1 MQKVTYNG
9 ASKAVKFDGVEFPQG
24 EAVDYEGRRLDAL
37 ENNRFFDVEKTQPPG
52 DEKPFPADDKDKL
65 EAWAK
70 EHLGIDLDKRKGL
83 PKLIA
88 EVEAKLKESAGGAD

>member
-1 MQKVTYNG
+1 MPKVTYNG

-37 ENNRFFDVEKTQPPG
+37 ANNRFFDVENPAANTG
-52 DEKPFPADDKDKL
+52 DKPFPTDDKDKL

-70 EHLGIDLDKRKGL
+70 EHLEIDLDKRKGL